1 MATLQEVRNL
11 PRATADPLT
20 GAVTIS
26 HMNEPLPL
34 APYLAQL
41 GTPEIMPT
49 PIPAPTA
56 RTARVG
62 HAAPEHALAS

>member
-1 MATLQEVRNL
+1 MAAAHEVRNL
-11 PRATADPLT
+11 PKVTADSTT
-20 GAVTIS
+20 GAVIIS
-26 HMNEPLPL
+26 HMEEPLPL